1 MKLHPLAWVAWLC
14 SALVALSV
22 TRNPLYLLIILLCV
36 VIVDNLSYKV
46 QRPYRLPVGLFV
58 FLLFTSTLFNALTV
72 HYGNSVLFSLP
83 HWIPVFGGSVT
94 LEAALYGLLNGCTLI
109 GFLLTFQVIMQVLS
123 SQALVGLLPPAFYPI
138 AVVVTIALGFVPTT
152 LQQIGKIRDAQAIRG
167 HRLRGW
173 RDWLPLWMPLLIGGL
188 ERAFQLAEAM
198 VARGFASNDRPQQI
212 IGDQIA
218 LVSGMLLLLIGWF
231 VRLVWGFGSAGIA
244 AMLIGGMLIGL
255 TLWRIGKRTPR
266 SHYRTQRWL
275 LCDSVVVA
283 GSLLLCGLLFAPI
296 DLLNRQSLYYY
307 PYPEISAPSF
317 QTWLGLSLLSLLM
330 PILVTLVAND
340 RYAKET
346 ES

>member
-14 SALVALSV
+14 STLVALSV

-36 VIVDNLSYKV
+36 LIVDNLSPKV
-46 QRPYRLPVGLFV
+46 QKLYRLPAALFG
-58 FLLFTSTLFNALTV
+58 FLLLTSTVFNALTV

-83 HWIPVFGGSVT
+83 NWIPVFGGSVT
-94 LEAALYGLLNGCTLI
+94 LEAALYGLLNGCVLV
-109 GFLLTFQVIMQVLS
+109 GFLLTFQTIMQVLS
-123 SQALVGLLPPAFYPI
+123 SQDLVGLLPPAFYPI
-138 AVVVTIALGFVPTT
+138 AVVITIALSFVPTT

-218 LVSGMLLLLIGWF
+218 LVSGMLLLLGGWF
-231 VRLVWGFGSAGIA
+231 VRLVWGLGNLGIV
-244 AMLIGGMLIGL
+244 AMLLGGLLIGL

-266 SHYRTQRWL
+266 SHYRTQRWHL
-275 LCDSVVVA
+275 SDSIVVA
-283 GSLLLCGLLFAPI
+283 GSLLLAGLLLAP
-296 DLLNRQSLYYY
+296 LNSLDRQSLYYY
-307 PYPEISAPSF
+307 PYPKISVPGF
-317 QTWLGLSLLSLLM
+317 QTWLGICFLCLLTPIVVSLLHRPKS
-330 PILVTLVAND
+330 A
-340 RYAKET
+340 E
-346 ES
+346 